1 MDITIREG
9 TKEDLPRTLEL
20 IKELASYEKALDE
33 VENTVEMME
42 RDGFGDHPVFGMY
55 VAERG
60 SDVIGI
66 AIYYFRYSTWKGKRL
81 YLEDM
86 VITEEERGKG
96 VGKLLFEKVVMK
108 AKEEQCTGM
117 SWQVLDWN
125 GPAIKF
131 YERYNASFDGQ
142 WLNCSFNKEQLENFQ
157 GD

>member
-1 MDITIREG
+1 MDIKIREA
-9 TKEDLPRTLEL
+9 TKNDLPRALEL
-20 IKELASYEKALDE
+20 IKELAKYEKALDE

-42 RDGFGDHPVFGMY
+42 RDGFGENPVFGMY
-55 VAERG
+55 VAERDG
-60 SDVIGI
+60 HIIGI

-96 VGKLLFEKVVMK
+96 VGKHLFERVVKK
-108 AKEEQCTGM
+108 AQEEKCTGM

-142 WLNCSFNKEQLENFQ
+142 WLNCSFDKVQLENFRP
-157 GD
+157 D